1 MSRII
6 NKDILDYFDSKLDN
20 SASRNLISNSIR
32 YNGIENVSFNKN
44 AQDELDFVFSHELP
58 FTQITNQEKSGRCWL
73 FAALNTIRQK
83 FILNNNLNNFEFSQS
98 WLMFWDKLEK
108 SNYFL
113 ETMLDLADKDIDDR
127 SIYTLLSDPIPDGG
141 QWDMYVALIE
151 KYGIVPKNVFP
162 ETFNSKN
169 TALLNFSLATKLR
182 QSTALLRRLKQN
194 NIDEDKIIAK
204 KKKCLSDIYNML
216 VYSLGKPVEE
226 FTLEFTDK
234 NNNFISVKNI
244 KPIEFYR
251 EYVNIDLSNYI
262 SIINSPNREYK
273 KTYTIEYL
281 GNVFGSKEIKYL
293 NLPIEKLEEYS
304 KNQILDNEP
313 VWFGCD
319 MGKYLD
325 RQKGILHGEL
335 FDLNETMATCLDIDK
350 AKRLELNHSKMT
362 HAMVFIGM
370 HLNDGNVNKWKVEN
384 SWGKE
389 VGKDG
394 IFIMN
399 KSWFDDHVF
408 QVVINK
414 KYLSKDDLDDFN
426 IEPIVL
432 PIWDPMGSLA

>member
-182 QSTALLRRLKQN
+182 QSTALIRRLKQN
-194 NIDEDKIIAK
+194 NVDEDKIIAK

-273 KTYTIEYL
+273 MTYTIEYL

-370 HLNDGNVNKWKVEN
+370 HLNDGNVYKWKVEN

-426 IEPIVL
+426 KEPIVL

>member
-1 MSRII
+1 MAWAETS
-6 NKDILDYFDSKLDN
+6 
-20 SASRNLISNSIR
+20 SI
-32 YNGIENVSFNKN
+32 
-44 AQDELDFVFSHELP
+44 
-58 FTQITNQEKSGRCWL
+58 
-73 FAALNTIRQK
+73 
-83 FILNNNLNNFEFSQS
+83 
-98 WLMFWDKLEK
+98 
-108 SNYFL
+108 
-113 ETMLDLADKDIDDR
+113 
-127 SIYTLLSDPIPDGG
+127 
-141 QWDMYVALIE
+141 
-151 KYGIVPKNVFP
+151 
-162 ETFNSKN
+162 
-169 TALLNFSLATKLR
+169 
-182 QSTALLRRLKQN
+182 
-194 NIDEDKIIAK
+194 
-204 KKKCLSDIYNML
+204 
-216 VYSLGKPVEE
+216 E

-426 IEPIVL
+426 KEPIVL